1 MYIHKETQEV
11 VDLAGLRAA
20 HPNTS
25 FPVPI
30 TAEALEGF
38 DYLLIEY
45 AEVPE
50 IPDGHE
56 LKDGDVTII
65 DGRAI
70 RQWEVV
76 PPPAPE
82 WKSLIAARR
91 YEAEIGGIE
100 IAGMHVDTDDRSKL
114 LINGAALEAML
125 DPAYTMQWKTPAGF
139 VELDAAQVL
148 GVARAVRAHVQ
159 ACFNREA
166 ELLDALEAG
175 TFAPEML
182 DQGWPA

>member
-1 MYIHKETQEV
+1 MYIHKETLEI

-56 LKDGDVTII
+56 LKEGDVTVI

-70 RQWEVV
+70 RHWDLVQIPVVV
-76 PPPAPE
+76 PEKVTMRQARLALHAAGILPQVQPAIDVLPE
-82 WKSLIAARR
+82 P
-91 YEAEIGGIE
+91 
-100 IAGMHVDTDDRSKL
+100 
-114 LINGAALEAML
+114 N
-125 DPAYTMQWKTPAGF
+125 KT
-139 VELDAAQVL
+139 AAQIEWDYSSEVF
-148 GVARAVRAHVQ
+148 R
-159 ACFNREA
+159 NRE
-166 ELLDALEAG
+166 
-175 TFAPEML
+175 FVNML
-182 DQGWPA
+182 GSQIGLTGEQIDQLFIQAATL